1 MRPFLMLIF
10 SGILI
15 LVGYQSETEVYD
27 TASYVHVCQVRN
39 G

>member
-15 LVGYQSETEVYD
+15 LVGRQSRTADYDEVG
-27 TASYVHVCQVRN
+27 V
-39 G
+39 